1 MRMAVVGALMVA
13 GLTTAAVAVRPDGEM
28 PFDERM
34 ESYRPI
40 GSDSHFVA
48 FSTTV
53 EDRYEQLMVV
63 DLARRVI
70 VVYHVPLASGDIEL
84 CCVRNIESDLQLD
97 YFNGKSPLPEEIRS
111 HFGSRQ

>member
-53 EDRYEQLMVV
+53 ENKYQQVTVIDR
-63 DLARRVI
+63 ARRVI
-70 VVYHVPLASGDIEL
+70 LVYHVELASGDVEL
-84 CCVRNIESDLQLD
+84 RSARNIESDLQLD
-97 YFNGKSPLPEEIRS
+97 YYNGKSPLPPEIRS
-111 HFGSRQ
+111 QLGFR